1 MNKKQYDNELEI
13 SNKVQILKY
22 IAVYYLDQS
31 SKENDKK
38 KIRIN

>member
-1 MNKKQYDNELEI
+1 MPKKQYDNEQEI
-13 SNKVQILKY
+13 SNKVQILNN

-38 KIRIN
+38 KK